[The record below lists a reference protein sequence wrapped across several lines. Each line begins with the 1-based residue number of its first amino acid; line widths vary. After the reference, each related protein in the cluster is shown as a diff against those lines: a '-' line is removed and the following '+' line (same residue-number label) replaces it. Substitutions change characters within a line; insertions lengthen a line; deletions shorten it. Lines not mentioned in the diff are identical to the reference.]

1 MNSILITGSVLLLLV
16 YFLAGL
22 KKIKYFTMT
31 ATNLKTKMSYL
42 KQLPL
47 VFFKFLTFSAI
58 GIELVAPIFIMIGQL
73 YSSFQI
79 YSQLSI
85 IALIVFTVIATLI
98 YHFPT
103 VQKEQT
109 NFLKNLGL
117 IGGLLVLYN
126 NF

>member
-1 MNSILITGSVLLLLV
+1 MNTILLSGTIMLLLL

-42 KQLPL
+42 KQLPM
-47 VFFKFLTFSAI
+47 VFFKFLIFCAI
-58 GIELVAPIFIMIGQL
+58 SIELAGPLMIVFGQL

-79 YSQLSI
+79 YSQISI
-85 IALIVFTVIATLI
+85 IALIVFTAIASLI

-103 VQKEQT
+103 IKREQT